1 MVRTMSLKTL
11 LSIVLIAL
19 CFVGTTLAQESG
31 DGSAEVEKRIQRLKE
46 AQLPAEDEAQLLKE
60 DIALPAP
67 PPEGHAPT
75 EGTEKAYQDALS
87 AYYQYRRTG
96 YDHRLRLFEWQ
107 TLSSK
112 IIFVVVLALVASGI
126 YFAAIQ
132 FHVGLRAGE
141 QLKRDGQPEPT
152 ELVLSIKELKVRS
165 PVLGVIVLAISLAFF
180 YLYLVYVYPIEDV
193 F

>member
-1 MVRTMSLKTL
+1 MTMTLKT
-11 LSIVLIAL
+11 LSIVLLTLFLA
-19 CFVGTTLAQESG
+19 GTTLAQENAG
-31 DGSAEVEKRIQRLKE
+31 EANGSTEVEKRKHRLNE
-46 AQLPAEDEAQLLKE
+46 FQVPTE

-67 PPEGHAPT
+67 PEGHSLT
-75 EGTEKAYQDALS
+75 ESTEKAYQDALN
-87 AYYQYRRTG
+87 AYYQYRQTG

-141 QLKRDGQPEPT
+141 QLKREGHPETT